1 MRKEIRVFLASAVL
15 LGLFMLPTAAWAIF
29 SGVDPVDL
37 RCEYLK
43 NPLGLDVKNPRLFWK
58 LEAKDQSSRGLSQRA
73 YRIEVASSERLLKL
87 GQADLWDSGIVR
99 SSDTTQIE
107 YEGEALR
114 YPMNCWW
121 RVRVSDQA
129 GNWSNWSE
137 PAFWTVGP
145 MREKDWNAEWVGTD
159 EVFVPSK
166 DMAKPEPS
174 MANPWIR
181 KTYELQEIPASALM
195 YVASCGYHELY
206 INGVRVGDE
215 VLSPSVSDL
224 SKRALYK
231 TYNIASYLQQG
242 KNSVVI
248 WLGVGWGG
256 YVNYET
262 ANKPRTPMVLAQA
275 DLVFN
280 SRKGKKETQWV
291 TDSTWKTHPS
301 PSYLLGI
308 WMWPSF
314 GGELYD
320 ATKELEGWSSP
331 ELDDSSWKAVKVYT
345 PGIKVSANRV
355 EGNRLIGTL
364 KPVSVEKL
372 DSGLVKIDM
381 GCNYTGWLRFKMKG
395 AAGQRVN
402 MRWSERPD
410 KENTFFL
417 TSSYIFGDS
426 GEGTF
431 EHRFNYATGR
441 WIYVD
446 GLDYLPEVEDISG
459 YVINTDYERAGS
471 FKSDNELF
479 NRIYD
484 TALWTFENLSLGGYV
499 VDCPHRE
506 RMGYGG
512 DGSATLNMGMG
523 NFGLGALYYKWAADW
538 RDVQREDGWVPYTA
552 PTYWGGGGP
561 AWSGFIIY
569 MPWEVY
575 LQYGDKRV
583 LEETYPA
590 MQRWLGFLEK
600 NSKDGILVPWGPHIE
615 FLGDWLRPGFTG
627 GTPEEDLCLNN
638 CYWVYNLE
646 LAAKVAD
653 VLGLSSDAD
662 TWRGRAA
669 EVREATNGR
678 FLNPEEGTY
687 ASGLQAYQAM
697 ALLAGIPTEE
707 MQKEAWKRLEED
719 ILQTRNGHI
728 HAGIT
733 GGAFLFKALQ
743 DAGRNDLIY
752 PMVAARDYPSWGDML
767 SKGATTFWEDWE
779 GDGSKNHSFLHSS
792 YLYVGN
798 WFIEGLG
805 GIRAPRES
813 AHRGFRHFVIEP
825 GYQPGEKG
833 LTRVESSYDSIAGKI
848 VSNWE
853 VRHHKM
859 FAKVVVPPNCT
870 AEMKFPVSLENV
882 FESAEPVTN
891 VKGIQLKDLRE
902 QSLILSSGTYFFEVW
917 LK

>member
-1 MRKEIRVFLASAVL
+1 M
-15 LGLFMLPTAAWAIF
+15 
-29 SGVDPVDL
+29 
-37 RCEYLK
+37 
-43 NPLGLDVKNPRLFWK
+43 
-58 LEAKDQSSRGLSQRA
+58 
-73 YRIEVASSERLLKL
+73 
-87 GQADLWDSGIVR
+87 
-99 SSDTTQIE
+99 
-107 YEGEALR
+107 
-114 YPMNCWW
+114 
-121 RVRVSDQA
+121 
-129 GNWSNWSE
+129 
-137 PAFWTVGP
+137 
-145 MREKDWNAEWVGTD
+145 
-159 EVFVPSK
+159 
-166 DMAKPEPS
+166 
-174 MANPWIR
+174 
-181 KTYELQEIPASALM
+181 
-195 YVASCGYHELY
+195 
-206 INGVRVGDE
+206 
-215 VLSPSVSDL
+215 
-224 SKRALYK
+224 
-231 TYNIASYLQQG
+231 
-242 KNSVVI
+242 
-248 WLGVGWGG
+248 
-256 YVNYET
+256 
-262 ANKPRTPMVLAQA
+262 
-275 DLVFN
+275 
-280 SRKGKKETQWV
+280 
-291 TDSTWKTHPS
+291 
-301 PSYLLGI
+301 
-308 WMWPSF
+308 
-314 GGELYD
+314 
-320 ATKELEGWSSP
+320 
-331 ELDDSSWKAVKVYT
+331 YT
-345 PGIKVSANRV
+345 PGIQVSANCV

-446 GLDYLPEVEDISG
+446 GLDYLPEAEDISG
-459 YVINTDYERAGS
+459 YVITTDYERAGS

-484 TALWTFENLSLGGYV
+484 TALWTFQNLSLGGYV
-499 VDCPHRE
+499 VDCPQRE

-512 DGSATLNMGMG
+512 DGSATLNMGLG

-600 NSKDGILVPWGPHIE
+600 NSKDSILVPWGPYIE
-615 FLGDWLRPGFTG
+615 FLGDWLRPGSTG

-653 VLGLSSDAD
+653 VLGFSSDAD

-669 EVREATNGR
+669 EVRAATNAR
-678 FLNPEEGTY
+678 FLNPEDGTY

-743 DAGRNDLIY
+743 KAGRNDLIY
-752 PMVAARDYPSWGDML
+752 PMVAARDYPGWGDML
-767 SKGATTFWEDWE
+767 SRGATTFWEDWE

-805 GIRAPRES
+805 GIKAPGES

-825 GYQPGEKG
+825 GYLPGEKG
-833 LTRVESSYDSIAGKI
+833 LTRVESSYDSIAGRI

-882 FESAEPVTN
+882 FESAEPVTK
-891 VKGIQLKDLRE
+891 VKGIQLKVRE
-902 QSLILSSGTYFFEVW
+902 QSLILGSGTYFFEVW